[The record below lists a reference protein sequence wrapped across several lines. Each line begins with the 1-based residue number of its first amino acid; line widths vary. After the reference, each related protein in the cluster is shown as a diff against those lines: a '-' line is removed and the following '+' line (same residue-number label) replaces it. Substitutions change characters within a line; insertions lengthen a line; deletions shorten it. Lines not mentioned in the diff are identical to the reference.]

1 MSESNK
7 KKNSIFKLVIIY
19 FVVAIV
25 VTTIAVVFHKINGF
39 GIIEYF
45 LNKNIPENT
54 ISNEVTIQEDMEEDI
69 EENIDTDNI
78 RRISLSDTYKK
89 NNLEI
94 EEETNEYGE
103 EIYYENDYTTRK
115 VRISYSQI
123 SGLKDKNI
131 ENKINKKIEEKCESL
146 VASEEANNDEIE
158 SIVVSTWV
166 SGSFSNILSIN
177 ISKYVYYE
185 DMDTDSYYD
194 TINLKLDT
202 GEEISFEEMFTPDV
216 SFKNIITQSAYNS
229 MSKKIKQEYEFS
241 DNFEE
246 ENIDY
251 SQVENLT
258 YKILNEFEKSDDK
271 KFYFSPFS
279 IFLITS
285 FGDIEIPMVDFYEY
299 INIFNLAVS
308 EEPLF
313 EPGDVSSEAYVF
325 GEDYSAGMEF
335 DGKISDYIYLTV
347 YNYDK
352 FSYETFEQ
360 EKETEIPESL
370 KIYEENLDKIKNCLK
385 NYEKSLNSNKG
396 AFYNINLCYHNEEN
410 NIVFDC
416 QRLEVEKT
424 DFDKNVEEIY
434 QKTTRNNNYVELF
447 FSFEDNENTERYELI
462 LKDGELE
469 IKEYV
474 EPEW

>member
-1 MSESNK
+1 MSELNK
-7 KKNSIFKLVIIY
+7 KKNNIFKLVIIY
-19 FVVAIV
+19 FIIAVV

-45 LNKNIPENT
+45 SNKNIPENA
-54 ISNEVTIQEDMEEDI
+54 ISNEVTIQEDIGEKVH
-69 EENIDTDNI
+69 TDNI
-78 RRISLSDTYKK
+78 RRILLSDTYKS

-94 EEETNEYGE
+94 EEENHEYGE
-103 EIYYENDYTTRK
+103 EIYYENDSTRK
-115 VRISYSQI
+115 VRINYYQI

-131 ENKINKKIEEKCESL
+131 ENKINKKIEEKSESL
-146 VASEEANNDEIE
+146 VSSEEANNDEIE
-158 SIVVSTWV
+158 SIVVSAWIP
-166 SGSFSNILSIN
+166 GNFSNILSIN
-177 ISKYVYYE
+177 FYKYVYYKNE
-185 DMDTDSYYD
+185 NSISYYD
-194 TINLKLDT
+194 AINLKLDT

-229 MSKKIKQEYEFS
+229 MSKKIKQDYEFS

-246 ENIDY
+246 ENVDY

-285 FGDIEIPMVDFYEY
+285 LGDIEIPMVDFYEY

-308 EEPLF
+308 DESLF
-313 EPGDVSSEAYVF
+313 EAGDVSSEAYVF

-335 DGKISDYIYLTV
+335 DGKISNYIYLTA
-347 YNYDK
+347 YNYAK
-352 FSYETFEQ
+352 FYYETFEQ
-360 EKETEIPESL
+360 ENDTEMTESF
-370 KIYEENLDKIKNCLK
+370 KIYKENLDKIKNCLI

-396 AFYNINLCYHNEEN
+396 AFYNINSYYYNEEN

-416 QRLEVEKT
+416 QKLEVEKT
-424 DFDKNVEEIY
+424 NFDKNVEEIY

-447 FSFEDNENTERYELI
+447 FSFEDDENVERYELT

-469 IKEYV
+469 LKEYV